1 MWAYKPVNSPAFSYI
16 FASFRK
22 SMNRDPNTR
31 RASRSLCARRA
42 HSPKAQRPLARAPCA
57 AYPKYMKAALLLL
70 TILASPAHA
79 GVAVSAEAGAEAS
92 IPRISLQ
99 TSLSPMSGPALGST
113 FAPSLNASFAA
124 PSAPMPIMAAP
135 AALTANAVPVP
146 LAASAIPA
154 ASAPEAPKPAAVLP
168 AAEKGAPSFKTKIL
182 GMLKGMANPFGGKK
196 SEEIPPSEAERL
208 DREFTKRDVW
218 SQVAPSARAEIETL
232 RARKLSKADFKEHVR
247 SAARAAMARMQAA
260 AGTNNIGFHYNLHGG
275 QREQYVGKGIHATM
289 GDIALQYSMHGDRNQ
304 KVYFFQSMQTEL
316 YDLLNESHP
325 QMLLFPSRMGS
336 ALNLFNVDAPE
347 ILAAKAEGRIRN
359 HGAISMDF
367 HGMGGVPYSAYLAP
381 PIEVFHRTAKK
392 VGLKKLTRDEE
403 TLATIRYLEA
413 VVNAGAPYIPR

>member
-1 MWAYKPVNSPAFSYI
+1 
-16 FASFRK
+16 
-22 SMNRDPNTR
+22 
-31 RASRSLCARRA
+31 
-42 HSPKAQRPLARAPCA
+42 
-57 AYPKYMKAALLLL
+57 MKASLLLL
-70 TILASPAHA
+70 TMLASPARA

-99 TSLSPMSGPALGST
+99 TSLSPMSGPSLGTT
-113 FAPSLNASFAA
+113 FAPTLNASFAA
-124 PSAPMPIMAAP
+124 PSAPIPVLAAP
-135 AALTANAVPVP
+135 AALTVNALPTP
-146 LAASAIPA
+146 LAATVIPA
-154 ASAPEAPKPAAVLP
+154 ASVPETPKPAAVP

-182 GMLKGMANPFGGKK
+182 GMLKGMANPFGGRKA
-196 SEEIPPSEAERL
+196 EDIPPASEAERL
-208 DREFTKRDVW
+208 DREFAKLDVW

-232 RARKLSKADFKEHVR
+232 RARNLSKADFKEHVR
-247 SAARAAMARMQAA
+247 SAARAALARMQAA

-347 ILAAKAEGRIRN
+347 ILAAKADGKIRN

-367 HGMGGVPYSAYLAP
+367 HGMGGVPYSTYLAP
-381 PIEVFHRTAKK
+381 PVEVFHRTAKK

-413 VVNAGAPYIPR
+413 VVAAGAPYIPR

>member
-1 MWAYKPVNSPAFSYI
+1 
-16 FASFRK
+16 
-22 SMNRDPNTR
+22 
-31 RASRSLCARRA
+31 
-42 HSPKAQRPLARAPCA
+42 
-57 AYPKYMKAALLLL
+57 MKASLLLL
-70 TILASPAHA
+70 TMLASTARA
-79 GVAVSAEAGAEAS
+79 GVAISAEAGAEAS

-124 PSAPMPIMAAP
+124 PSAPVPILAAP
-135 AALTANAVPVP
+135 AALTVTALPAP
-146 LAASAIPA
+146 LAATVIPA
-154 ASAPEAPKPAAVLP
+154 ASVPDAPKPAVAP
-168 AAEKGAPSFKTKIL
+168 AAAEKGAPSFKTKIL
-182 GMLKGMANPFGGKK
+182 GMLKGMANPFGGRK
-196 SEEIPPSEAERL
+196 SEEIPPASEAERL
-208 DREFTKRDVW
+208 DREFTKLDVW

-232 RARKLSKADFKEHVR
+232 RARNLSKADFKEHVR

-275 QREQYVGKGIHATM
+275 QREQYVGAGIHATM

-325 QMLLFPSRMGS
+325 QMLLLPSRMGS

-347 ILAAKAEGRIRN
+347 ILAAKAEGKIRD

-381 PIEVFHRTAKK
+381 PVEVFHRTAKK

-413 VVNAGAPYIPR
+413 VVTAGAPFIPR

>member
-1 MWAYKPVNSPAFSYI
+1 
-16 FASFRK
+16 
-22 SMNRDPNTR
+22 
-31 RASRSLCARRA
+31 
-42 HSPKAQRPLARAPCA
+42 
-57 AYPKYMKAALLLL
+57 MKAALLIL
-70 TILASPAHA
+70 TVIAAPARA
-79 GVAVSAEAGAEAS
+79 GVAVSAEAGAEAA

-99 TSLSPMSGPALGST
+99 TTLSPMSGPSLGST
-113 FAPSLNASFAA
+113 FAPSLNASLAA
-124 PSAPMPIMAAP
+124 PTAPMPVLAAP
-135 AALTANAVPVP
+135 AALTAQALPAPLAISAVTAPQARPGLSAASTPESPKDNPEAAAVPD
-146 LAASAIPA
+146 
-154 ASAPEAPKPAAVLP
+154 
-168 AAEKGAPSFKTKIL
+168 AEKGAPSFKTKIL

-196 SEEIPPSEAERL
+196 SEEVPASEAERL
-208 DREFTKRDVW
+208 DKEFAKLDVW
-218 SQVAPSARAEIETL
+218 SQVAPTARAEIETL

-347 ILAAKAEGRIRN
+347 ILAAKAEGKIKN

-367 HGMGGVPYSAYLAP
+367 HGMGGVPYSTYLAP
-381 PIEVFHRTAKK
+381 PVEVFNRTAKK

-413 VVNAGAPYIPR
+413 VVAAGAPYIPR